1 MHPYDDPLRLNYRG
15 WRPPGLLTRVLAVIG
30 SIIVLIGA
38 VAVSL
43 VLFAVALTAILV
55 FGGYVWWKTRH
66 FRRALR
72 EAAQEADRMESG
84 GRIIEGEVIYR
95 DDPSQ
100 PHRGDRERD

>member
-1 MHPYDDPLRLNYRG
+1 MPPYDDPLRLDYRG
-15 WRPPGLLTRVLAVIG
+15 WRPPGLLARVLAFIG

-43 VLFAVALTAILV
+43 VLFAVALTVLV
-55 FGGYVWWKTRH
+55 AFGAYVWWKTRD

-72 EAAQEADRMESG
+72 EAAQNADRMEGG

-100 PHRGDRERD
+100 PRREDRERD